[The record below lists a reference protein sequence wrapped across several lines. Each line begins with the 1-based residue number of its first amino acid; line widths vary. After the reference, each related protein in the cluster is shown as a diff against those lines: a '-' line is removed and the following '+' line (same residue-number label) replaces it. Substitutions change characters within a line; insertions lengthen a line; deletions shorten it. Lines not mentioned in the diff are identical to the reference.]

1 MFRKRARRI
10 SLMAAVAAMNTAIVD
25 LFQIAVMHLGVI
37 RWGNANNARRILPV
51 LNSGAFDKLA
61 PMQ

>member
-1 MFRKRARRI
+1 
-10 SLMAAVAAMNTAIVD
+10 MAAVAAMNTAIVD

>member
-1 MFRKRARRI
+1 
-10 SLMAAVAAMNTAIVD
+10 MAALAAMNTVIVD
-25 LFQIAVMHLGVI
+25 LFQISVMHSVVI

-51 LNSGAFDKLA
+51 LNSEAFDKLT